1 MKKKYIS
8 LFLVLLL
15 AACSPKS
22 SKEIMTLQ
30 KYQETHVGMTEELL
44 LKTYGYPLNITV
56 KNSGVKIYEYVERFQ
71 VGATTTT
78 TVEVRRYF
86 FYIKDGKVISKQMSI
101 RNQPA
106 YQLNGD
112 EDSL

>member
-1 MKKKYIS
+1 MKKYLSI
-8 LFLVLLL
+8 LFVLFL

-30 KYQETHVGMTEELL
+30 SYQETHVGMTEELL

-71 VGATTTT
+71 MGATDVTI
-78 TVEVRRYF
+78 VEVRRYF
-86 FYIKDGKVISKQMSI
+86 FYIKEGKVISKQMSI

-106 YQLNGD
+106 YQLEGD